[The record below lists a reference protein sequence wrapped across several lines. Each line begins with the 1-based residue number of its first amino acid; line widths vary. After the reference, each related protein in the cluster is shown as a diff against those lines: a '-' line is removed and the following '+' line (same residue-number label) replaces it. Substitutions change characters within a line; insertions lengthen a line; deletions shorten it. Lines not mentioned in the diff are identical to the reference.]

1 MKKTLIVVDKLEENL
16 VLATRNLANII
27 LLETDEINTLDVI
40 SADRLVITEDAVKKI
55 EEALA

>member
-27 LLETDEINTLDVI
+27 LLETEEINTVDVVA
-40 SADRLVITEDAVKKI
+40 ADRLVITEDAVKKI
-55 EEALA
+55 EEVLA